1 MPELQFTDAVLREQ
15 LLAVGADRN
24 LSSDDLDR
32 TFENLGLDSLA
43 RVEFAARVQDRFGLD
58 VEEYVVP
65 ECTPN
70 EIRSLVQDRLVGA
83 GV

>member
-1 MPELQFTDAVLREQ
+1 MSDQLFTDHLLREQ
-15 LLAVGADRN
+15 LLAVGADRG

-32 TFENLGLDSLA
+32 TFEALGLDSLA

-58 VEEYVVP
+58 VEEHVVP

-70 EIRSLVQDRLVGA
+70 EIRNLVQNRLVGA